1 MIYHIVVGDAAA
13 GPLNEAIMLEP
24 SLAGEVIVL
33 KDILNV
39 GPLLKEEGTTFSAL
53 RSDFWQQVTINEKA
67 PINVDDLER
76 LLEVS
81 NAMYK
86 SEDVQAWLWMA
97 PLPADVCAYYWLLKY
112 LSKHKNRFCLLNIA
126 GLPFLDANGKV
137 FYPKSISEIMP
148 KELVKARRLA
158 RPVTMAEVET
168 DGEEWRKMVQDNAGI
183 RTLEGGKKIT
193 SRDEHYYDAQLIS
206 FCSQQFQ
213 KAQRIAT
220 QAITKYNIPTGDS
233 YLGWRLRRMAE
244 DGRLLLQG
252 DITKTLREYEVKLPD
267 ETVVDTAGI
276 P

>member
-1 MIYHIVVGDAAA
+1 MIYHIVVGDFAA
-13 GPLNEAIMLEP
+13 GPLNEAIALEP
-24 SLAGEVIVL
+24 SLEGEVVIL

-53 RSDFWQQVTINEKA
+53 RSAFWQQASINEKA
-67 PINVDDLER
+67 PIEVNDLER
-76 LLEVS
+76 LLEIS

-86 SEDVQAWLWMA
+86 SEDVKAWLWMA
-97 PLPADVCAYYWLLKY
+97 PLPADVCAYYWALKY
-112 LSKHKNRFCLLNIA
+112 LSKHKDRFYLINIA

-137 FYPKSISEIMP
+137 CYPKSISEILP

-168 DGEEWRKMVQDNAGI
+168 DGEEWHRLTQENAGI
-183 RTLEGGKKIT
+183 RTLEGGKKLV
-193 SRDEHYYDAQLIS
+193 SREENYYDHQLIS

-213 KAQRIAT
+213 KAQRIAN

-233 YLGWRLRRMAE
+233 YLGWRLRCMAE
-244 DGRLLLQG
+244 AGKLQMQG
-252 DITKTLREYEVKLPD
+252 DVTKTLRDFEVKLPD
-267 ETVVDTAGI
+267 ETTIDTAGI